1 MFCKNCGN
9 QLPDGAAFCSVCG
22 ASVNGTD
29 NAPVEVHEP
38 EQPAHPMKWHKFL
51 IYFQLFLAAILNALN
66 GVGYFA
72 AFFSDQSAIYIFRG
86 VLCVVVAVL
95 AIYVR
100 FCLAGFRKNAPRVYS
115 IFLGI
120 TCALQILSL
129 MDAFGTGI
137 YAVSSAVGALF
148 AGVLML
154 VLNCLYYSKRADL
167 FVN

>member
-1 MFCKNCGN
+1 M
-9 QLPDGAAFCSVCG
+9 
-22 ASVNGTD
+22 
-29 NAPVEVHEP
+29 EVHEP
-38 EQPAHPMKWHKFL
+38 VQPAHPMKWHKFL
-51 IYFQLFLAAILNALN
+51 IYFH
-66 GVGYFA
+66 
-72 AFFSDQSAIYIFRG
+72 QSAIYIFRG
-86 VLCVVVAVL
+86 VLCVVMAML

-129 MDAFGTGI
+129 IDAFGTGI

-154 VLNCLYYSKRADL
+154 VLNCLYYSKRAEL